1 MPITEEVDRAA
12 PVRQPD
18 QHPCSERA
26 EWVRPDFVGFATA
39 PEVTAY
45 AGQR

>member
-1 MPITEEVDRAA
+1 MPTTEEVDRAA

-18 QHPCSERA
+18 QHLGSQRA
-26 EWVRPDFVGFATA
+26 AWVRPDFVGFATT

-45 AGQR
+45 PGQR